1 MTLKMSIPN
10 KVTKTPKFVAQM
22 TSYDPKIDIRN
33 RKKTPIETFKGIF
46 SFGYMLLSLIGYL
59 LSDWQDQM
67 IVILL
72 APLLYI
78 PIYLFLPTSIA
89 WLFSSRKYDRA
100 R

>member
-1 MTLKMSIPN
+1 MNKFYLKIEISA
-10 KVTKTPKFVAQM
+10 PKGLKNLINIHLFH
-22 TSYDPKIDIRN
+22 SN
-33 RKKTPIETFKGIF
+33 LKGIF
-46 SFGYMLLSLIGYL
+46 SVGYMLLSLIGYL

-78 PIYLFLPTSIA
+78 PIYLYLPTSIA
-89 WLFSSRKYDRA
+89 WLFSSRKFDQA